1 MAIVNTP
8 VSQTYARFLS
18 LVWSYF
24 LPASRTLS
32 TGGGAVTLTAA
43 EVLGGL
49 LVVDTQDAQTATLP
63 TATLIAAALP
73 GGIQVGSSV
82 QFYVRNVG
90 DSVLTIAV
98 GAGITSAT
106 GNTLTIAAVTTR
118 PFLLRCTAVA
128 VSSDPASAY
137 TFTLY
142 SLGVG
147 LH

>member
-24 LPASRTLS
+24 LPASITAS

-43 EVLGGL
+43 QVLGGL

-63 TATLIAAALP
+63 TATLMAAALP
-73 GGIQVGSSV
+73 GGVQVGSSV
-82 QFYVRNVG
+82 LFYVRNVG
-90 DSVLTIAV
+90 DSTLTIAV
-98 GAGITSAT
+98 GTGITSAT
-106 GNTLTIAAVTTR
+106 GNTLTVATVSTR
-118 PFLLRCTAVA
+118 MFLLRCTAVA
-128 VSSDPASAY
+128 LSSDPASAY

-142 SLGVG
+142 SIGVSA
-147 LH
+147 H